1 LKKPVIGSITG
12 SETEYLRNY
21 ELLDPAGVLIYPGP
35 EAATAG
41 IGGGYQHTLGQQRAK
56 RRQSFEKRKTA
67 LHD

>member
-1 LKKPVIGSITG
+1 
-12 SETEYLRNY
+12 
-21 ELLDPAGVLIYPGP
+21 VLIYPGP

-41 IGGGYQHTLGQQRAK
+41 IGGGYQHILGQQRAK